1 MLHKSTIQLLR
12 FHFSFFLLPV
22 FLFAISQ
29 LNEINWPHALLI
41 FFILHVLVYP
51 SSNGYNS
58 YMDRDSTPIGGLYKP
73 LQPTRQLF
81 YVSII
86 LDIVAIT
93 TSFFLSI
100 YFALGILLYIVA
112 SRAYSYR
119 GIRLKK
125 YPVAGYLVAVI
136 FQGAVVFFLTYY
148 GSNMSKIFNVPLLP
162 MLAASCLIGGYYPL
176 TQVYQH
182 TEDRKD
188 GVQTISLLMGKRGT
202 FIYCGI
208 IFAIATLLIFITFKN
223 QGNLWHFYLF
233 AICMVPMILFFLS
246 WMIKVWK
253 NESNANFKNSLV
265 MNILAALCTVV
276 CFLTIIIINNI

>member
-1 MLHKSTIQLLR
+1 
-12 FHFSFFLLPV
+12 
-22 FLFAISQ
+22 
-29 LNEINWPHALLI
+29 
-41 FFILHVLVYP
+41 
-51 SSNGYNS
+51 
-58 YMDRDSTPIGGLYKP
+58 MDRDSTPIGGLSKP

-81 YVSII
+81 YASII
-86 LDIVAIT
+86 LDILAIT
-93 TSFFLSI
+93 ASFFLSI
-100 YFALGILLYIVA
+100 YFALGILLYILA
-112 SRAYSYR
+112 SRTYSYR

-125 YPVAGYLVAVI
+125 YSIAGYLVVVI

-148 GSNMSKIFNVPLLP
+148 GSSMSKIFNVPLLP

-182 TEDRKD
+182 AADRDD
-188 GVQTISLLMGKRGT
+188 GVQTISFLIGKRGT

-223 QGNLWHFYLF
+223 QDNLWHFYLF
-233 AICMVPMILFFLS
+233 AICMMPMIFFFFS

-253 NESNANFKNSLV
+253 NESNANFKNSLM
-265 MNILAALCTVV
+265 MNILAALCTAV